1 MKLLKKAV
9 ITFLILLLVL
19 AGLAVKTYYDAGEFS
34 YNGREKKITCMIAPE
49 YEIGSNL
56 DL

>member
-1 MKLLKKAV
+1 MKLFKKAV

-34 YNGREKKITCMIAPE
+34 YNGREK
-49 YEIGSNL
+49 NL
-56 DL
+56 RV